1 MKKDWTRFT
10 RCVLEDGRLTETLSP
25 FTEEALDAPAFAEL
39 MRHIERIDG
48 DHRTVLM
55 VQVENEVGLLGAS
68 RDHSYPA
75 NVAFTTS
82 VPSEGRSPIWH
93 TCAPSFDLLVPDL
106 YLGDSRTIFGNFLS
120 VSGGLFIPEMRCDIT
135 GISPRRSGNSAPSAS
150 LRSALIL
157 EVPRISAR

>member
-1 MKKDWTRFT
+1 M
-10 RCVLEDGRLTETLSP
+10 P
-25 FTEEALDAPAFAEL
+25 PAFAEL

-82 VPSEGRSPIWH
+82 VPPEGRSPMSP
-93 TCAPSFDLLVPDL
+93 TSGTPARRPSICLHPT
-106 YLGDSRTIFGNFLS
+106 S
-120 VSGGLFIPEMRCDIT
+120 
-135 GISPRRSGNSAPSAS
+135 ISATRGQSSAPSCRYPGDCS
-150 LRSALIL
+150 SQ
-157 EVPRISAR
+157 